1 MKFTME
7 NNLQGQVILAL
18 LTGTMKLKERK
29 QFVNVTNEAACTV
42 MRDETRI

>member
-1 MKFTME
+1 ME

-29 QFVNVTNEAACTV
+29 QFVNVTNEIACAV
-42 MRDETRI
+42 MGGKTRI